1 MARVLIAEDDPVL
14 LEVMVEHLHDQGI
27 ESDTAADGAEAFS
40 AFDPRKPAVVV
51 TDLQMPRMDGRELLS
66 RIKQRHPGT
75 VVVVISAFGTI
86 EKAVDIMKAGA
97 FDFIPKPCSRDHFII
112 TVKKAMAH
120 SVLASRV
127 QELENIVATGG
138 RDIIYRAENMK
149 KVVRLIDQIAPS
161 QASVLLTGESGT
173 GKELFAR
180 RLHRR
185 SPRIDKPFVAVNCA
199 AIPKELMESELFGH
213 AKGAFTGANQARKGK
228 FELADKGTLFL
239 DEIGELPLD
248 LQTKLL
254 RALAEQV
261 IDVIGKEHPSP
272 VDVRV
277 IAATNQ
283 DLGKAVTNGR
293 FRQDL
298 YYRLNV
304 VQVNIPPLRER
315 REDIMLLAEFFLR
328 RYSQGRPLVLIDET
342 RAALESHNWPGNVR
356 ELENICQRLALLA
369 QDDEITPDL
378 LPPLNEELISET
390 LFDLSPEHLRLPP
403 GGLKLADLEKNVIV
417 EALKVNHFNQA
428 KTARFLGIQRHV
440 LLYRI
445 QKYGIELP
453 NR

>member
-1 MARVLIAEDDPVL
+1 MAKVLIAEDDPVL
-14 LEVMVEHLHDQGI
+14 LEVMVEHLLDQGI
-27 ESDTAADGAEAFS
+27 ESDTAADGSVAFELY
-40 AFDPRKPAVVV
+40 DPRKHAVVV
-51 TDLQMPRMDGRELLS
+51 TDLQMPKMDGHELLR

-97 FDFIPKPCSRDHFII
+97 FDFIPKPCSRDHFIL
-112 TVKKAMAH
+112 TVKKALAH

-138 RDIIYRAENMK
+138 RDIIYQAENMK

-185 SPRIDKPFVAVNCA
+185 SPRIDRPFVAVNCA

-213 AKGAFTGANQARKGK
+213 AKGAFTNASQARKGK
-228 FELADKGTLFL
+228 FELANKGTLFL
-239 DEIGELPLD
+239 DEVGELPLD

-254 RALAEQV
+254 RALAEQI
-261 IDVIGKEHPSP
+261 IDVIGKEQPSP

-283 DLGKAVTNGR
+283 DLAKAVTNGR

-304 VQVNIPPLRER
+304 VQVQIPPLRER
-315 REDIMLLAEFFLR
+315 RDDILLLAEFFLR
-328 RYSQGRPLVLIDET
+328 RYSQGRPLVLNEST
-342 RAALESHNWPGNVR
+342 REALLSHRWPGNVR

-378 LPPLNEELISET
+378 LPPLNDEIASDAPV
-390 LFDLSPEHLRLPP
+390 DLSLERIRLPP
-403 GGLKLADLEKNVIV
+403 GGIKLTDLEKNVII
-417 EALKVNHFNQA
+417 EALKINHFNQA
-428 KTARFLGIQRHV
+428 KTARFLGVQRHV

-445 QKYGIELP
+445 QKHGIELP